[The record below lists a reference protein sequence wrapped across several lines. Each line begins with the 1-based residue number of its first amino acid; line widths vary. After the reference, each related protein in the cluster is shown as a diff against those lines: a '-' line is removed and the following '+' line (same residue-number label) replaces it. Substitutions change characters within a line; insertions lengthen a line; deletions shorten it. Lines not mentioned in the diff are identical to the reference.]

1 MEKIGAWL
9 MEIGREIPCEE
20 QHETRN
26 KDTNAEDEPSSELN
40 CQQFKRGEQ
49 QELRANILAEA

>member
-9 MEIGREIPCEE
+9 MEIGGEIPCEE
-20 QHETRN
+20 QHETCN
-26 KDTNAEDEPSSELN
+26 KDTNAGCEPSRELN

-49 QELRANILAEA
+49 QELRAKILAAA

>member
-1 MEKIGAWL
+1 

>member
-1 MEKIGAWL
+1 MEKIGACL

-20 QHETRN
+20 QHETCN
-26 KDTNAEDEPSSELN
+26 KDTNAGCEPSSELN

-49 QELRANILAEA
+49 QELRADTLAEA